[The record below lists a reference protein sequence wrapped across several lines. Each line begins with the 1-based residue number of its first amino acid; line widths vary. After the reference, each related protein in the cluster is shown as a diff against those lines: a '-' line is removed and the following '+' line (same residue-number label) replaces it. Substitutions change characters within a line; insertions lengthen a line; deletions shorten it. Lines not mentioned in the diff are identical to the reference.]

1 MAATRNAVS
10 TAALR
15 KTSGSKLIPPGTEP
29 LICCNKRYYAF
40 LSEAAAMKHSVS
52 NRKDLT
58 ILKIEEPVFDV
69 RHAGNFRQTVHEM
82 LQDDGRKNLIV
93 DFSLVKAI
101 DSCGIGCLLL
111 AHRMANQSDG
121 LAIFVS
127 LCQQI
132 KDLLKLSGLDRQLYI
147 FTSINEVMTLVE
159 PQGKGKKHCRRKS
172 SPKTKSSLND
182 ESQKEIDL
190 IASADF
196 RRDGMLDDDD
206 GDKELN
212 NGAGNA
218 GRRDPDREIP
228 KKRGRPRKEAA
239 RHSSK
244 TGG

>member
-1 MAATRNAVS
+1 
-10 TAALR
+10 
-15 KTSGSKLIPPGTEP
+15 
-29 LICCNKRYYAF
+29 
-40 LSEAAAMKHSVS
+40 MKHSVS

-58 ILKIEEPVFDV
+58 ILKIDEPVFDV
-69 RHAGNFRQTVHEM
+69 RHAENFRKTVHEM
-82 LQDDGRKNLIV
+82 LQDDGQKNLII

-111 AHRMANQSDG
+111 AHQMANRSDG

-132 KDLLKLSGLDRQLYI
+132 KDLLKLSGLDKQLYI

-172 SPKTKSSLND
+172 TPKPKATLND

-196 RRDGMLDDDD
+196 NRESLLDGDD
-206 GDKELN
+206 GENGLN
-212 NGAGNA
+212 GVAEDAGSLEPC
-218 GRRDPDREIP
+218 RHTP

-239 RHSSK
+239 ETLRK
-244 TGG
+244 